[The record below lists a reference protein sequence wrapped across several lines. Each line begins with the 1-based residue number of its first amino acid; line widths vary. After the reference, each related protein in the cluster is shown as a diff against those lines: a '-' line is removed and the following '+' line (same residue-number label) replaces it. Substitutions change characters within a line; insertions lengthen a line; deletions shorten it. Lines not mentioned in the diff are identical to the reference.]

1 MYFVREGVSLVRSLN
16 FLVSSKRKKEEEEIE
31 EGMVHM
37 VSLIIQKVE
46 TILEIGWSGL
56 SDDLFK
62 ISVKVFDSYR

>member
-37 VSLIIQKVE
+37 VSLIIQSK
-46 TILEIGWSGL
+46 GRN
-56 SDDLFK
+56 
-62 ISVKVFDSYR
+62 DS